1 MPSSLFKAF
10 AFLLFFFYSFNVSA
24 QTKIYVNSSAAGANS
39 GLNWANAYTDL
50 QAAITKSV
58 AGNEIWVARG
68 NYSPGALAASTF
80 TLKGGV
86 KIYGGFAGTETSITQ
101 RIADVNDLFTVN
113 ESILD
118 GRSVNNHVLSNAA
131 ALNNQTVL
139 DGFTI
144 TGGRTPSANSN
155 AATHRGAGIYN
166 TAGSPVFQNLW
177 IKDNFS
183 SGYGGGIY
191 NNGAASFKNLIVE
204 NNGFY
209 SGLTSYTQGAGMY
222 NSGAAIFDRIL
233 FNNNTG
239 AGSGGGLYNTATT
252 ALNDATFKNH
262 VVTTNG
268 GGIFNSG
275 DMTLDRAA
283 FLQNTA
289 GQRGAGI
296 YSSAAISLRNS
307 ALSRNVVTGT
317 SAGYYGGGMYVAGGL
332 TNILNCTFS
341 NNAIA
346 YPNATAAYF
355 GGALYAATTLNAYNS
370 IFWGNKRGNEI
381 EDQIGGTTI
390 TMAGSLVQNNYPF
403 GTNNLIGNP
412 DFENAA
418 QDDLRLKNGSIAI
431 DAGDNAKQTGS
442 KDLAGNVRLA
452 GLKLDLG
459 AFENPNA
466 MSASLTISPENI
478 TTQPRGVVYR
488 QELSASGGTA
498 PVSWT
503 LTFGNLPPGI
513 TLNGQSGLLAGTP
526 MIAGTYIFVVQAKS
540 GTMVGNRQYTIIV
553 AAGAARLHVNSL
565 AQGINNGADWVNA
578 YSRLQTALTLA
589 KDGDEIWV
597 AKGVYS
603 PALHVDSAFLMVSGV
618 KMYGGFKGIETAL
631 AERAADASERFTVNE
646 TILHGNG
653 TNRHLILN
661 TTALSVTT
669 LLDGF
674 TITEGYA
681 NGSGQNGYGA
691 GIYIG
696 TAVVNG
702 TYNNLIIKN
711 NKANIYGG
719 GMFNGASATKLNNI
733 LFEGNQVITTT
744 RYGGGLYNSGANA
757 SLNKVTF
764 RNNDAVQGGGMFN
777 NGTALTMNKLTFE
790 GNTAT
795 TTGGGMSHSGTAV
808 LTDAVFKNNTSKTNG
823 AGLYSS
829 GDITIDRA
837 SFLENVA
844 DQKGGGIYALN
855 LITLRNVVLSKNS
868 VTGTVAG
875 YNGGG
880 MFIESGTAHIQSST
894 FSNNTIAFVGPQGSY
909 FGAGLFNTP
918 GTVNV
923 HNSIFWGN
931 KRGNDVEDQIGGAV
945 IAQMGNNL
953 VQNNYTSGVNNI
965 IGNPDFQDAATHDL
979 RLKNGSI
986 AIDAGSNLKVNTA
999 TDLSGNTRV
1008 VNGTVDLGALENPIG
1023 ASGSLMVM
1031 PESVAPQPRGTTY
1044 RQQLTLTGGSGA
1056 VSWELS
1062 YGTLPLGLN
1071 FNAQTGVLSGIPV
1084 ISGTYVFVIRAT
1096 QGSMTGSRQYTF
1108 VVNPGAARLYVRGNA
1123 TGANNGIDWANAYT
1137 RLQTALTLAKD
1148 GDEIWV
1154 AKGRYL
1160 PYAHV
1165 DSSFYMVSG
1174 VKMYGGFAGTEN
1186 QLAERAADASGR
1198 FTVNETELN
1207 GNDQNRHVI
1216 NNSTLLSAETMIDGF
1231 TISGGNSNNYGGGI
1245 YHLAAAVNG
1254 TFRNLVLKNNKSFH
1268 YGGGIYNVATA
1279 LKMDNILFE
1288 GNVLIGGNRYGAGM
1302 HNSGANAIL
1311 NKVTFIGNQ
1320 AALGAGLYNISANVS
1335 VTNAVFEANAANS
1348 YGGGLVNTALGF
1360 SLNGAELISNRT
1372 DGYGGGMVNSGTAVI
1387 TDVVFKNNSAL
1398 TYGAGLSNSSVI
1410 NLDRVSFLGNAAVQN
1425 GAGFYGTGTNTLS
1438 NVVFSR
1444 NKVTNAAYFGGGLF
1458 LQSGTLNM
1466 SNATFSNNTVA
1477 KVAVN
1482 SGAGLYKNAGTVNI
1496 FNSIFWGN
1504 TRAGGVSDQ
1513 VNTGINT
1520 LAHSTVQDDYAT
1532 GTAILVGDPLFTDA
1546 EADNLTLK
1554 SGSLAIDKGNN
1565 AYTESSKDI
1574 EGNPRFYNTTVD
1586 QGAYENQGGA
1596 SLKISPATV
1605 AALTRGLDVNIQ
1617 LQATGGTAPYI
1628 WTLLSGDLPTGLQL
1642 SVDGRIYGR
1651 AMVSLIGGYT
1661 FAVSVTDGTL
1671 LGTKQYTLDVEQA
1684 PARIYVREGATA
1696 GGKNGTSWNDAFTD
1710 LQQALAQTNA
1720 GDEVWVAKGN
1730 YLPGTDVNATFTL
1743 KEGVKLYGGFAGTE
1757 DALAARVADANQLYA
1772 LNESVLNG
1780 NGKSYHVLS
1789 NIVALSN
1796 ATVIDGF
1803 SITGGR
1809 TAAGNSS
1816 IAFSAA
1822 GIYNNAGAAVFRNLW
1837 VKNNNAY
1844 YFAGGIYNNGPA
1856 TFENIRLEKNT
1867 VSGGAGYGG
1876 GLYNL
1881 NALASFK
1888 KLVFVENEAVIGGGM
1903 YNSIAEASMEN
1914 VSFLRNKAS
1923 TGGGGGLYHRTGL
1936 LSIKKAIFEGN
1947 ISTTT
1952 GGAILNSGVLD
1963 GEDLTFKG
1971 NTAVTQGAG
1980 VYNTGTFTL
1989 NRGSFIANSSLQH
2002 GAGVYNTGVTRIDNV
2017 IFSRNA
2023 ISTNSANGYGAG
2035 MYHYSGS
2042 SVLSN
2047 VSFSNNITAYTH
2059 ATNTSGA
2066 GFFYRAAGTAAIYNS
2081 IFWGNKRGGNVSDQ
2095 LSGAGLTVANSI
2107 VEAGYAAGTN
2117 ISIGNPLFTD
2127 TANDNL
2133 RIKGGSPAIDAGDNA
2148 ATGTSRDLDINERI
2162 VNDKVD
2168 LGAYENQGGS
2178 SLSILPA
2185 TLSAGTRGN
2194 PYSQQFTATGGAGQ
2208 LSWSVSSGTL
2218 PGGLTL
2224 STGGLLSGRLM
2235 VAGSFTFVLSGTD
2248 GAFIGSKQ
2256 YAFVVNP
2263 AATHFFTSETATGK
2277 KDGSDWTNAFTD
2289 LQSAIA
2295 QAAAGDEIW
2304 VAKGNYSPGPLAA
2317 SSFVLKE
2324 GLKIYGG
2331 FSGTEEN
2338 LASRNTVQIN
2348 TTNKSQLDGSQGV
2361 ASYHVI
2367 SNVLALSN
2375 ATVLDGFVISGGK
2388 TLTTNSNTGYTAN
2401 YYGGGIYTALG
2412 NPVFNNLIITGNSA
2426 LYGGG
2431 IFVSGGAPTFTNTQV
2446 VANTTIGSYGRGAGL
2461 YNNTG
2466 ANTVLDKVIFDSN
2479 IVTAGSNTY
2488 GGALINYGT
2497 LSVTNSAFKN
2507 NNVAGTAYAQGGAIY
2522 NTPSAPLKV
2531 SGTSFTGNSAM
2542 TGGAIYLAGGASEF
2556 KDVIFKEN
2564 KAAGSG
2570 GAINS
2575 IGAPV
2580 LDRVSFIANESVLHG
2595 GAFYSGGLPKLDNV
2609 IFSRNKVTSTG
2620 ANYGGAMYAATSA
2633 SLINVTFS
2641 NNSIARAAAGGAGL
2655 YRAAGTV
2662 TVNNS
2667 IFWGNAYGA
2676 NLPDQISGVVTIDKS
2691 IVQGG
2696 YSAGTNISIGNPLFV
2711 NADAD
2716 NLRLKGG
2723 SPAIDMGNNAKIS
2736 TATDLD
2742 GNPRLI
2748 NEVVDMGAYEN
2759 QGAASLAISPLSL
2772 AAYNR
2777 GDDIEVPLTVAGAQ
2791 NPLAWSLSSGT
2802 FPVGLILK
2810 PEGVLSGRPM
2820 VAGLYTFVIAV
2831 TDGELVG
2838 SRQYTL
2844 QVNPANAVLYT
2855 NIAASGGKNDGS
2867 NWENGFTDLKNALT
2881 KAITGDQIW
2890 VAKGNYSPGL
2900 LATDWFTL
2908 KESVKVYGGFGGT
2921 EKKLEERDSKR
2932 IHTDHKTTLDGSQ
2945 GVASRHVVFNNLNLS
2960 NTTLL
2965 DGFTI
2970 SGGQALP
2977 AGDTDNNRGG
2987 GIYNYGG
2994 VKAVFNNLQI
3004 LNNKADRGA
3013 GIYNAGPATFSNL
3026 LFEKNEASAYGGGMY
3041 NLSAAIGLT
3050 NVVFKE
3056 NIARLYAGGLAHNG
3070 GLITI
3075 NKSSFIGNSAGQQAG
3090 GMYHIAGTANL
3101 ENVMFSRNIVSTA
3114 GAYYGGGMFAA
3125 AAANLNNVTFSGNRI
3140 AFIQATTMGGAAL
3153 YRSTG
3158 AVNVNNSIFWGN
3170 KRGNEI
3176 PDQLN
3181 AGIVLTQSLVQ
3192 GGYAAGTNVLIGD
3205 PLFNNAAGDDLQLKA
3220 GSPAID
3226 AGDNSKNSSSTD
3238 LSGNARVMNDL
3249 IDLGP
3254 YENQVGTGLK
3264 IQPGTFNPFPRGINP
3279 AIQMTATGGTGTYT
3293 WTLQSGSLPT
3303 GLILTQEGVISGM
3316 PVLAGT
3322 YTFVAAATDGQLS
3335 GSRQYTVTVMSGPTR
3350 LYVSQSAAGGNNGSN
3365 WANALT
3371 DLQPALIQASA
3382 GDEIWVAKGSYSPG
3396 LTASSFFTLKEGV
3409 KIYGGF
3415 AGTEALLTD
3424 RNKEAIREAN
3434 ETILDGSKGVASY
3447 HVVYNAAAL
3456 TAATVLDGFSI
3467 QGGRAT
3473 TSYNSG
3479 SNANYYGGGIYNTA
3493 GAAVFR
3499 QLWIKNNIATFGA
3512 GLYHSGEAE
3521 YTDVIFSN
3529 NETKGVYARGSGVYN
3544 VKGFNLT
3551 KGRFEQNKIA
3561 ESASYTGYG
3570 GAIFNAA
3577 ASELKDVK
3585 FVNNTINSGQGGA
3598 IYSTSG
3604 AVLKIT
3610 DVEFSAN
3617 KASTGGALFLY
3628 NGSLNLT
3635 SGTFKDNAATG
3646 TGGAI
3651 YSSGSAFLNQTSF
3664 VSNTALQ
3671 QGAAVWTNGVF
3682 KADNAIFSRN
3692 RISSLSG
3699 YFGAGIYV
3707 SSGAVT
3713 LNNASFSGNSIGYI
3727 NASATLNYGAAI
3739 HRNSGTVTVHN
3750 SIFWG
3755 NKRGNNVADQLNA
3768 GMVIGSSIVQNNYAS
3783 GTDIKIGD
3791 PMFENPLADD
3801 LRLKGGSLAI
3811 NVGDNS
3817 WQAFDK
3823 DLAGNP
3829 RIVNDVVDLGAYEND
3844 GTGQLTISPGVIAA
3858 LTRGTYLD
3866 LQMTYTGTS
3875 SPVTWSFQGG
3885 KLPTGLVFLPDGKL
3899 RGTPTLAGTYTFV
3912 IGAGDGTIS
3921 GNRQYTVEVK
3931 EGTVRLFVHQAATGD
3946 NNGSNWIHAFNDLQS
3961 AMAQVKTGDEIW
3973 VAKGIYSPGLTAGSF
3988 FTLKEG
3994 VKLYGG
4000 FAGTEA
4006 LLTERNKE
4014 AISGINESILDG
4026 SQGQPSYHVVYN
4038 AAALTNATILDGFSI
4053 QGGRAMTT
4061 YNSGSNANYYGAG
4074 VYNTAGAALFRNL
4087 WIKNN
4092 IATYGAGL
4100 YHSGDAT
4107 YNNIRF
4113 SNNLASGSY
4122 GRGAAVYNV
4131 KGFSLTSGVLEGNKI
4146 LESASYPGYG
4156 AGIFSTGLME
4166 LDSVKFVNNTISNG
4180 QGGAI
4185 YTASS
4190 AVLKLSRSE
4199 FTGNKAST
4207 GGALFVANGAPD
4219 LNDVIFR
4226 GNIATLAAGAI
4237 YSAGTSVMNRVSFLE
4252 NTSGQHGAAIWS
4264 AGNIRV
4270 DNGIFSRNKVNATA
4284 GYFGGAWYVS
4294 SGDALINNV
4303 TFSNNS
4309 IGYANASTT
4318 LSYGGALYRNSG
4330 TVTVH
4335 NSILWGNKRGN
4346 GVADQLNA
4354 GIVVGSSVV
4363 QNGYAAGEEVMIGDP
4378 MFENAALDKLHLK
4391 GGSLAIDAGKNSWQA
4406 FDKDLAGNPRV
4417 NNGIVDLGAF
4427 ENEGGQSL
4435 LINPVTIGPL
4445 KRGLYLDLQLTAT
4458 GSGLPLTW
4466 ALQGGKLPV
4475 GLVFGPEGKLRGTPT
4490 MIGSYTFVIGAS
4502 DGSMAGNKQYTI
4514 DISNGSGRLYVHQ
4527 SATGDNNGSNWA
4539 NAFTDLQTAF
4549 AQSSGGDEIWVA
4561 KGTYSPGLLVSSFF
4575 TLKEGLKV
4583 YGGFAGTESLLSER
4597 DSIAIRGTNETILDG
4612 SQGKPSYHVVYNTA
4626 ALTNATV
4633 LDGFTIQGGNALAGY
4648 GGYYNNA
4655 NYNGA
4660 GIYNTAGAAVFNHLW
4675 IKNNIASYGAGLYH
4689 TGNASYTNI
4698 IFSNNRTIG
4707 QYSRGSAV
4715 YNAGGFKLNQG
4726 TFENN
4731 KIIESASYPGYGAAL
4746 FNAGLAELRNVTFN
4760 NNTIT
4765 NGQGG
4770 AIYSNS
4776 GASLTIANASFTG
4789 NKSTTGGAIFIAN
4802 GTPVLTDVV
4811 FMDNAATGMG
4821 GAIYAS
4827 GTLSL
4832 NRTVFSGNTAVQ
4844 HGGAIWSNSIFKLEN
4859 STFSRNSV
4867 TSTSGYYG
4875 GAVYIYSGTAVLTNN
4890 TFSNN
4895 SINYSKAGVLNY
4907 GGAVYRNAGT
4917 VTINNSIL
4925 WGNTRGTGLA
4935 DQLNLN
4941 IKANNSLIQ
4950 GGFATGLNII
4960 DHDPLF
4966 KNGATDD
4973 FSLTGCSPAVNTGD
4987 NNLAPAGNKDLG
4999 GQERTASGIV
5009 DLGAF
5014 EYQEPVISL
5023 NPAMMPQAT
5032 RGDAFSIQLQG
5043 LGGAGSYSYEV
5054 VSGKL
5059 PDGLSMTAG
5068 GLITGNPIVIGKY
5081 TFVVKST
5088 DGTLCGHRVY
5098 NMEIIPGTG
5107 VVRILVNQAAVSGH
5121 NNGST
5126 WDNAYLDLQSAL
5138 KVALPGDQIWVAKGT
5153 YSPGPLVTST
5163 FQLKEGV
5170 RIYGGFAATESLFSE
5185 RDTLQTRTANQTI
5198 LDGKNVNRHVVFN
5211 SAILTTATVLD
5222 GFTITGG
5229 KTASGSTSE
5238 PYIGAGIYN
5247 SRGAVIFNDLWI
5259 KNNNANSHGGGMY
5272 NAAAAV
5278 LNKITF
5284 ENNTVAA
5291 GSYQYGGGLYNAG
5304 AAKMSNLAF
5313 LNNTAGYGAGMYQ
5326 ATAAVTINGALF
5338 KENKATAQGGGFYA
5352 YSGKITLN
5360 GASFIENT
5368 SVQQGAGLFQWA
5380 STLTLSNAVFS
5391 RNKVS
5396 NAGGYFGGALYQ
5408 YSGTSTLSNITVSNN
5423 SIGYVNAS
5431 VNKYGGGVYR
5441 NSGVMNLQNSILWGN
5456 KRGNNVSDEL
5466 NLNIKVSNA
5475 LIQGGYPTGKIV
5487 IDANPMFN
5495 LTTPD
5500 DLSLSD
5506 CSAAINMG
5514 DNIFASGMSQDVLAK
5529 PRIKAETVDLGAYEN
5544 QQNRTIVGPAAIP
5557 EGIRGQRYD
5566 QQLTATGGS
5575 GNYTYSISY
5584 GKLPDGLLLSASGR
5598 ITGRPINAGIYTFN
5612 VSANDGALCG
5622 NRLYTVEVKL
5632 GGGGVRIYVNQAATG
5647 MDNGADWTNGFL
5659 DLQKG
5664 LSSALAGDTIWV
5676 AKGKYIP
5683 GLKVNSYF
5691 TLKENVKMFGGFAG
5705 IEQEL
5710 AERDEAAISTA
5721 NETLLSGENRSY
5733 HVVYNRLPLT
5743 TATVLDGF
5751 SISGGRT
5758 ATGSNYSAEVYYGAG
5773 IYNVAG
5779 KVVFKNLWIRNNT
5792 AYNYGGGVF
5801 NSGQATFTN
5810 IIFEN
5815 NNVSAGSYGY
5825 GGGIYNSAAAT
5836 FQNIKFISNKA
5847 RHGGGMFNASVAINI
5862 SKVVFK
5868 DNGALVNGGAF
5879 YNYTNGK
5886 PVIRE
5891 ARFIGNTA
5899 QQQGGA
5905 IYQHS
5910 GTLDI
5915 SNAIFSRNKVTGTA
5929 AYYGGAVYH
5938 YNGITNLVNVS
5949 IANNSIAYANTSA
5962 TTQFGAGLYRYTGTV
5977 NVYNTIIWGNK
5988 RGNNVPDQL
5997 STGIV
6002 TANSTIENGYKAGVQ
6017 ILTKD
6022 PQFNNP
6028 SGDELSLAS
6037 CSPSINMGD
6046 NAKVTGISTDLTGAE
6061 RIKHGTVDI
6070 GAYEFQGLYLEN
6082 AEQQLPAANQW
6093 SPYSHQIVLAETGT
6107 YTYTISQGLLPD
6119 GMKLSPQG
6127 LITGEAAVAG
6137 DFEFTLSV
6145 SGADVCGSLKIK
6157 LKVAPR
6163 EPYIIE
6169 VLKPYPVPVK
6179 KATGTSFEQLNL
6191 VTQVEVVLSDQSH
6204 ARFPVTWLP
6213 GNYDGNTEGIYTL
6226 TGTLS
6231 VPQPE
6236 MNRNNLT
6243 AIAKVAVL
6251 DPVYPYIIAMEE
6263 LSPVYV
6269 LSGTP
6274 FSEVLSML
6282 PKQVRVTYDDRVTTD
6297 MLNLVWR
6304 QGIYNLKSGVYRVY
6318 ADLVLKEEH
6327 ANPAG
6332 FEASV
6337 DIYAQQD
6344 VVAIEPLAEVT
6355 VPLNTPAENLPLQSS
6370 IRVTYH
6376 DQTTGF
6382 LTVIWDKSVY
6392 KSDKGA
6398 EYDLKGALQL
6408 KPLIVNSK
6416 RLVAEQKVIIRK
6428 NIISVL
6434 PLMRL
6439 STPYATPFDDVELP
6453 QTIKVK
6459 FDDGTTDTVG
6469 VEWRAGSYNRMLSGD
6484 YTLAGKLLHDESVDN
6499 TSNLEASLVLTVLP
6513 KPKNIASIAQPDSI
6527 RVAYGTKL
6535 TAIEALKTALAVTYD
6550 DGSTGSLNMTWDTE
6564 GYDPLIPEIY
6574 TFEGDPVLIEGVVN
6588 KDMRTTSITITLGRK
6603 EIRTVT
6609 NPVLVDVKYGT
6620 ERNDIDLPE
6629 TVKVTY
6635 NDLTSGTE
6643 GVLWTSET
6651 YNPLLE
6657 GIYNFRGELVINDEI
6672 ENPNN
6677 LYAEIQ
6683 VKVGPKPLKII
6694 AALADSVDVPFGKPF
6709 NEALLLFPKKVNVN
6723 YDNGTSGSLNVSW
6736 TMGDYIADEPGSYV
6750 LKGEI
6755 DIPEGIINPDS
6766 IKADLK
6772 VKVGKR
6778 LIKTY
6783 QAPEALTVFFGTQAP
6798 ELILPDALMTQL
6810 EDSGLEELG
6819 VTWDLSGY
6827 NGSLAGKY
6835 LINGSFIL
6843 PDDIEN
6849 PKGIVPQVELNVLA
6863 KAKTILELKTDTI
6876 VVAYGTNLAEIPFPA
6891 LSHAKLDEGPDMD
6904 IPVLAKSFES
6914 TDYNSQ
6920 QAGTYLFEGDLVL
6933 PQGIQNPN
6941 NLPAKACIVLAK
6953 KAIESIAAIENLKVS
6968 YGTEFDALTLPEAV
6982 KVKYNDNSED
6992 LLAVNWAKG
7001 SYDGQ
7006 LPGSYVLQ
7014 GTLVVPDDI
7023 DNPKNLQPVLTVV
7036 LAEKIRMLVSMAMDS
7051 IAVANG
7057 TPLIAVG
7064 LPATVTGTFDD
7075 GSTAALIIK
7084 TWENADYNPLESG
7097 DYIFNGL
7104 PEMPLNTQNP
7114 DSLSAAFKV
7123 KVARRY
7129 IVSVAPLPDLL
7140 VPNGTLYVNL
7150 ALPATVNVTYN
7161 NNQTEPLS
7169 LIWEEGTFDGTTAG
7183 DYLFTGTLM
7192 PDAPEENKDNKTASV
7207 KVTVQPALLVINAV
7221 TTSTPV
7227 HFPLGTSMNEIITK
7241 LGLQLPVTYTNGSS
7255 GMAGVNWESADFIE
7269 NQMGSFNF
7277 TGLLDPEEKASNP
7290 ENITAK
7296 VVVIIDKKNIV
7307 SVEEPAAVIDVYG
7320 KLFSALDLPS
7330 TVKVTYDDGTKED
7343 LPVLWDE
7350 TGYRSNVLEQQ
7361 LIKGEIQLTDDVSNA
7376 SALKAA
7382 IKVTLMKDIVSL
7394 AAIAPITVNYGTP
7407 FSGLGLPLLIEATYN
7422 DGTKENL
7429 SLSWDPAIYAAA
7441 PIGELIMTGNL
7452 TLAPNTFNTTLQAAI
7467 ATINIRKSMQV
7478 ITFNPIADKV
7488 YGDDPFKLLASVSS
7502 GLPLTFELIE
7512 GHVNINAD
7520 MVNIEGAGEVVIKV
7534 VQLGDAYFE
7543 KAEAQQSFKISKAM
7557 LTVIGDSLKRFY
7569 GQENPAFSHQMKG
7582 FKYDETETGLRA
7594 AAKIQGM
7601 PDYKTTATISSQPGT
7616 YPVLLT
7622 LGELQA
7628 DNYDFS
7634 FEPGMLS
7641 IVRQFHTLIW
7651 DTRGGTAI
7659 APMEIADQTIVTP
7672 PLSTKEGVVFYAWY
7686 SDQSM
7691 ETVYNF
7697 GLPVTESVTLYADWK
7712 KSPLPGSGPISMKTI
7727 ADYMLA
7733 IGELKAEERNA
7744 PFGIP
7749 FLNQKSH
7756 LEDKT
7761 PPFKL
7766 TEWYGYGEQKKAL
7779 LRTVAVTQKSTVSV
7793 FTGVDVLED
7802 GGSPVLESGVC
7813 WSNSPNPTLADS
7825 KLTGGTGSS
7834 VLSPEG
7840 LSTGIPYYLKAYAT
7854 NKLGTAYGNELIFMI
7869 KEDGLI
7875 EIVKK

>member
-1 MPSSLFKAF
+1 MRTFLFKAF
-10 AFLLFFFYSFNVSA
+10 AFLFFFFYSFNVSA
-24 QTKIYVNSSAAGANS
+24 QTKIYVNSAAAGANS
-39 GLNWANAYTDL
+39 GLNWANAYIDL
-50 QAAITKSV
+50 QTAITKSV

-86 KIYGGFAGTETSITQ
+86 KIYGGFAGTETAITQ

-118 GRSVNNHVLSNAA
+118 GRYVNNHVLSNAA

-144 TGGRTPSANSN
+144 TGGRTPNANSN

-177 IKDNFS
+177 IKDNIS

-191 NNGAASFKNLIVE
+191 NNGTASFKNLIVE

-209 SGLTSYTQGAGMY
+209 PGLTSYTQGAGMY
-222 NSGAAIFDRIL
+222 NSAAVVFDRIL

-239 AGSGGGLYNTATT
+239 ANSGGGLYNTATT
-252 ALNDATFKNH
+252 TLSDATFKNH
-262 VVTTNG
+262 SVTING
-268 GGIFNSG
+268 GGIFNNG

-289 GQRGAGI
+289 VQRGGGI

-307 ALSRNVVTGT
+307 ALSRNAVTGT
-317 SAGYYGGGMYVAGGL
+317 AAGYYGGGMYVAGGL

-341 NNAIA
+341 NNTIA
-346 YPNATAAYF
+346 YPNATTAYF
-355 GGALYAATTLNAYNS
+355 GGGLHAATTLSAYNS
-370 IFWGNKRGNEI
+370 IFWGNKRGNDV

-390 TMAGSLVQNNYPF
+390 TMGGSLVQNNYPF

-412 DFENAA
+412 DFENAG

-442 KDLAGNVRLA
+442 KDLAGNARLA

-459 AFENPNA
+459 ALENPDG
-466 MSASLTISPENI
+466 MSASLTIAPENI
-478 TTQPRGVVYR
+478 TPQPRGLLYR
-488 QELSASGGTA
+488 QELSATGGTG
-498 PVSWT
+498 PVSWA

-513 TLNGQSGLLAGTP
+513 TLNNQSGVLAGIP

-540 GTMVGNRQYTIIV
+540 GALIGNRQYTIV
-553 AAGAARLHVNSL
+553 VTAAAARLHVNGL
-565 AQGINNGADWVNA
+565 AQGLNNGADWANS
-578 YSRLQTALTLA
+578 YTRLQTALALA

-603 PALHVDSAFLMVSGV
+603 PALHLDSAFSMVSGV
-618 KMYGGFKGIETAL
+618 KMYGGFKGIETTL
-631 AERAADASERFTVNE
+631 AERAADASERFTVHE

-661 TTALSVTT
+661 TTALAATT

-681 NGSGQNGYGA
+681 NGSGQNGHGA

-702 TYNNLIIKN
+702 TYNNLVIKS
-711 NKANIYGG
+711 NKASIYGG
-719 GMFNGASATKLNNI
+719 GMFNGAAATKLNNI

-757 SLNKVTF
+757 SLNKITF
-764 RNNDAVQGGGMFN
+764 RNNDAVQGAGMFN
-777 NGTALTMNKLTFE
+777 SGTALTMNKIAFE

-795 TTGGGMSHSGTAV
+795 SIGGGMSHSGTAV

-880 MFIESGTAHIQSST
+880 MFIESGTAHIQNST
-894 FSNNTIAFVGPQGSY
+894 FSNNTIAVVGAQGSAL
-909 FGAGLFNTP
+909 GAGLFNTP
-918 GTVNV
+918 GTVNI

-931 KRGNDVEDQIGGAV
+931 KRGNNVDDQIGGAA
-945 IAQMGNNL
+945 IAQMGNNI

-965 IGNPDFQDAATHDL
+965 IGNPDFQDAAIHDF

-986 AIDAGSNLKVNTA
+986 AIDAGNNLKVNTA
-999 TDLSGNTRV
+999 TDLAGNTRV

-1023 ASGSLMVM
+1023 APGSLTMM
-1031 PESVAPQPRGTTY
+1031 PESIAPLPRGTAY
-1044 RQQLTLTGGSGA
+1044 HQPFTLTGGSGA

-1062 YGTLPLGLN
+1062 HGTLPLGLN
-1071 FNAQTGVLSGIPV
+1071 FNTQTGILSGIPV
-1084 ISGTYVFVIRAT
+1084 ILGTYVFVIRAT
-1096 QGSMTGSRQYTF
+1096 QGSMVGSRQYTL
-1108 VVNPGAARLYVRGNA
+1108 VVNPGAVRLYVRGNA
-1123 TGANNGIDWANAYT
+1123 TGVNNGIDWTNAYT

-1160 PYAHV
+1160 PFAHV

-1186 QLAERAADASGR
+1186 QLTERIADASGR
-1198 FTVNETELN
+1198 FTVHETELS
-1207 GNDQNRHVI
+1207 GNDLNRHVI
-1216 NNSTLLSAETMIDGF
+1216 NNPTLLSVETMMDGF

-1245 YHLAAAVNG
+1245 YHFAAAVNG
-1254 TFRNLVLKNNKSFH
+1254 TFRNLVLKNNKAYH

-1288 GNVLIGGNRYGAGM
+1288 ENVLIGGNKYGGGM

-1311 NKVTFIGNQ
+1311 NKVTFRGNQ
-1320 AALGAGLYNISANVS
+1320 AVLGAGLYNISANVS
-1335 VTNAVFEANAANS
+1335 VTNSVFEANAATS

-1360 SLNGAELISNRT
+1360 SLSGAEFISNRA
-1372 DGYGGGMVNSGTAVI
+1372 DGYGGGMANSGTAVV

-1398 TYGAGLSNSSVI
+1398 TYGGGLSNSSVI
-1410 NLDRVSFLGNAAVQN
+1410 NLDRVSFLGNTAVQN
-1425 GAGFYGTGTNTLS
+1425 GAGFYGTVTNTLS

-1444 NKVTNAAYFGGGLF
+1444 NKVTNASYFGGGLF
-1458 LQSGTLNM
+1458 LQSGTLSM

-1477 KVAVN
+1477 RVAVN
-1482 SGAGLYKNAGTVNI
+1482 SGAGLYKNSGTANI

-1504 TRAGGVSDQ
+1504 TRAGGIPDQ

-1520 LAHSTVQDDYAT
+1520 LANSTVQDDYAT
-1532 GTAILVGDPLFTDA
+1532 GTAIIVGDPLFTDA
-1546 EADNLTLK
+1546 DMDNLSLK

-1565 AYTESSKDI
+1565 TYTESSKDI
-1574 EGNPRFYNTTVD
+1574 EGNPRFYNTIVD

-1596 SLKISPATV
+1596 SLKISPATLS
-1605 AALTRGLDVNIQ
+1605 ALTRGLDVNIQ
-1617 LQATGGTAPYI
+1617 LHATGGTAPYT
-1628 WTLLSGDLPTGLQL
+1628 WSLLSGDLPTGLQL
-1642 SVDGRIYGR
+1642 SADGRIYGR

-1661 FAVSVTDGTL
+1661 FAVSVADGTL
-1671 LGTKQYTLDVEQA
+1671 LGTKQYTLEVLQA

-1696 GGKNGTSWNDAFTD
+1696 GAKNGNSWNDAFTD
-1710 LQQALAQTNA
+1710 LQLALAQTNA

-1743 KEGVKLYGGFAGTE
+1743 REGVKLYGGFAGTE
-1757 DALAARVADANQLYA
+1757 DVLSARVADANQLYGV
-1772 LNESVLNG
+1772 NESILNG

-1789 NIVALSN
+1789 NITALSN
-1796 ATVIDGF
+1796 ATIIDGF

-1809 TAAGNSS
+1809 TAVGNTS
-1816 IAFSAA
+1816 IAYSAA

-1837 VKNNNAY
+1837 VKNNYAY

-1856 TFENIRLEKNT
+1856 TFENIRMEKNT
-1867 VSGGAGYGG
+1867 VLGGAGYGG

-1888 KLVFVENEAVIGGGM
+1888 KLVFIENEAVIGGGM
-1903 YNSIAEASMEN
+1903 YNSIAEVRMEDL
-1914 VSFLRNKAS
+1914 SFLRNK
-1923 TGGGGGLYHRTGL
+1923 TGTSGGAGLYHRTGL
-1936 LSIKKAIFEGN
+1936 LTIKKAFFEGN
-1947 ISTTT
+1947 NSSGT
-1952 GGAILNSGVLD
+1952 GGGILNNGVLD

-1971 NTAVTQGAG
+1971 NTTTTSGAG
-1980 VYNTGTFTL
+1980 VYSSGTFTL

-2002 GAGVYNTGVTRIDNV
+2002 GAGVYNTGIARLDNI
-2017 IFSRNA
+2017 IFSRNT
-2023 ISTNSANGYGAG
+2023 IPTNSASGYGAG
-2035 MYHYSGS
+2035 MFHYSGS

-2047 VSFSNNITAYTH
+2047 VSFSNNTTAYIH
-2059 ATNTSGA
+2059 ATTTSGA
-2066 GFFYRAAGTAAIYNS
+2066 GFFYRAVGTAAVYNS
-2081 IFWGNKRGGNVSDQ
+2081 IFWGNKRGGNVPDQ
-2095 LSGAGLTVANSI
+2095 LSGVGLTVANSI
-2107 VEAGYAAGTN
+2107 VETGYAAGTN

-2127 TANDNL
+2127 AANDNL

-2148 ATGTSRDLDINERI
+2148 ATGTSRDLDVNERI

-2185 TLSAGTRGN
+2185 TLPAVLRGK
-2194 PYSQQFTATGGAGQ
+2194 PFSQQFTATGGTEQ
-2208 LSWSVSSGTL
+2208 LSWSVSSGNL
-2218 PGGLTL
+2218 PTGLSL
-2224 STGGLLSGRLM
+2224 SPSGLLAGRPTT
-2235 VAGSFTFVLSGTD
+2235 AGSFTFVLSVTD

-2256 YAFVVNP
+2256 YSFVISP

-2277 KDGSDWTNAFTD
+2277 KDGSDWANAFTD

-2295 QAAAGDEIW
+2295 LATAGDEIW

-2317 SSFVLKE
+2317 SSFTLKE
-2324 GLKIYGG
+2324 GLRIYGG

-2338 LASRNTVQIN
+2338 LAARNLESVN
-2348 TTNKSQLDGSQGV
+2348 TINKSLLDGSQGV
-2361 ASYHVI
+2361 ASYHVV
-2367 SNVLALSN
+2367 SNVLALTN
-2375 ATVLDGFVISGGK
+2375 ATILDGFVISGGK
-2388 TLTTNSNTGYTAN
+2388 TLTTNSSSGYTAN
-2401 YYGGGIYTALG
+2401 YYGAGIYTALG
-2412 NPVFNNLIITGNSA
+2412 NPIFNNLIITGNSA

-2431 IFVSGGAPTFTNTQV
+2431 VFVGGGAPTFTNTQFV
-2446 VANTTIGSYGRGAGL
+2446 SNTTIGSYGRGAGL
-2461 YNNTG
+2461 FNNTG
-2466 ANTVLDKVIFDSN
+2466 ANTILDKAIFDSN
-2479 IVTAGSNTY
+2479 VVTVGSNTY

-2497 LSVTNSAFKN
+2497 LTITSSSFKN
-2507 NNVAGTAYAQGGAIY
+2507 NNVGGTAYAQGGAIY
-2522 NTPSAPLKV
+2522 NNTNAPLKV
-2531 SGTSFTGNSAM
+2531 ANTTFTANTAM

-2570 GAINS
+2570 GAVNS
-2575 IGAPV
+2575 IGAPIF
-2580 LDRVSFIANESVLHG
+2580 DRVSFIANESVLHG
-2595 GAFYSGGLPKLDNV
+2595 GALYSGGVPKLDNV
-2609 IFSRNKVTSTG
+2609 IFSRNKVTSTA
-2620 ANYGGAMYAATSA
+2620 ANYGGAMYAATNA

-2641 NNSIARAAAGGAGL
+2641 NNSIARASAGGGGL

-2667 IFWGNAYGA
+2667 IFWGNTYGA

-2696 YSAGTNISIGNPLFV
+2696 YAAGTNISIGNPLFV

-2748 NEVVDMGAYEN
+2748 NETVDMGAYEN

-2791 NPLAWSLSSGT
+2791 NPLTWSFSSGT
-2802 FPVGLILK
+2802 VPVGLILK

-2820 VAGLYTFVIAV
+2820 IAGLYTFVIAV

-2867 NWENGFTDLKNALT
+2867 NWENGFTDLKNALN
-2881 KAITGDQIW
+2881 KAIPGDQIW

-2908 KESVKVYGGFGGT
+2908 KEGVKVFGGFGGT
-2921 EKKLEERDSKR
+2921 EKNLEERDSKL
-2932 IHTDHKTTLDGSQ
+2932 IHTDHKTILDGSQ

-2970 SGGQALP
+2970 NGGQALP
-2977 AGDTDNNRGG
+2977 GGDTDNNRGG
-2987 GIYNYGG
+2987 GIYNYAG

-3004 LNNKADRGA
+3004 VNNKADRGA
-3013 GIYNAGPATFSNL
+3013 GVYNAGPATFSNI

-3041 NLSAAIGLT
+3041 NLNAAIGLT
-3050 NVVFKE
+3050 NAVFKE
-3056 NIARLYAGGLAHNG
+3056 NTARLYAGGLAHNG

-3075 NKSSFIGNSAGQQAG
+3075 NNSAFTGNSAGQQAG
-3090 GMYHIAGTANL
+3090 GMYHLAGTANL
-3101 ENVMFSRNIVSTA
+3101 ENVIFSRNSVSTT
-3114 GAYYGGGMFAA
+3114 GAYYGGGMFVAA
-3125 AAANLNNVTFSGNRI
+3125 AATLNNVTFSANRI
-3140 AFIQATTMGGAAL
+3140 AFTQATTMGGAGL

-3158 AVNVNNSIFWGN
+3158 VLNVNNSIFWGN

-3238 LSGNARVMNDL
+3238 LLGNARVMNDL
-3249 IDLGP
+3249 IDLGA
-3254 YENQVGTGLK
+3254 YENQGGAGLK
-3264 IQPGTFNPFPRGINP
+3264 ILPGTFNPFPRGIDP
-3279 AIQMTATGGTGTYT
+3279 VIQMTATGGTGTYT

-3303 GLILTQEGVISGM
+3303 GLILTQQGLITGM

-3335 GSRQYTVTVMSGPTR
+3335 GSRQYTVSVSNGPTR
-3350 LYVSQSAAGGNNGSN
+3350 LYVNQSATGGNNGSN

-3371 DLQPALIQASA
+3371 DLQTALTQASA
-3382 GDEIWVAKGSYSPG
+3382 GDEIWVAKGNYSPG
-3396 LTASSFFTLKEGV
+3396 ATASSFFTLKEGV
-3409 KIYGGF
+3409 KMYGGF
-3415 AGTEALLTD
+3415 AGTEILLTD
-3424 RNKEAIREAN
+3424 RNKEAIRGAN
-3434 ETILDGSKGVASY
+3434 ETILDGAKGIASY
-3447 HVVYNAAAL
+3447 HVVYNTAAL

-3467 QGGRAT
+3467 QGGKALT
-3473 TSYNSG
+3473 TYSSG

-3499 QLWIKNNIATFGA
+3499 QLWIKNNIATYGA

-3521 YTDVIFSN
+3521 YTDLIFSN
-3529 NETKGVYARGSGVYN
+3529 NETKGSYARGAAVYN
-3544 VKGFNLT
+3544 AKGFNLT
-3551 KGRFEQNKIA
+3551 KGLFEQNKIA

-3570 GAIFNAA
+3570 GAIFNASS
-3577 ASELKDVK
+3577 SELKDVK
-3585 FVNNTINSGQGGA
+3585 FVSNTINSGQGGA

-3604 AVLKIT
+3604 AIIKIT
-3610 DVEFSAN
+3610 DVEFSGN
-3617 KASTGGALFLY
+3617 KATTGGALFLY

-3635 SGTFKDNAATG
+3635 AGAFKDNAATG

-3664 VSNTALQ
+3664 VNNTAVQ
-3671 QGAAVWTNGVF
+3671 QGAAVWTNGIF
-3682 KADNAIFSRN
+3682 KADNTIFSRN
-3692 RISSLSG
+3692 RVSSLSG

-3707 SSGAVT
+3707 SSGTAT
-3713 LNNASFSGNSIGYI
+3713 INNASFSGNSIGYT
-3727 NASATLNYGAAI
+3727 NASTTLSYGAAI
-3739 HRNSGTVTVHN
+3739 YRNSGTVTVHN
-3750 SIFWG
+3750 SILWG

-3768 GMVIGSSIVQNNYAS
+3768 GIVIGSSIVQNNYAS

-3817 WQAFDK
+3817 WQTYDK

-3829 RIVNDVVDLGAYEND
+3829 RIVNEVVDLGAYEND
-3844 GTGQLTISPGVIAA
+3844 GAGQLTISPGVIAA
-3858 LTRGTYLD
+3858 ITRGTYLD

-3912 IGAGDGTIS
+3912 IGAGDGTIA

-3931 EGTVRLFVHQAATGD
+3931 EGAVRLFVHQAATGD
-3946 NNGSNWIHAFNDLQS
+3946 NNGSSWIHAFNDLQP
-3961 AMAQVKTGDEIW
+3961 AMAQVKAGDEIW
-3973 VAKGIYSPGLTAGSF
+3973 VAKGTYSPGPTASSF

-4000 FAGTEA
+4000 FAGTEIA
-4006 LLTERNKE
+4006 LTDRNKE
-4014 AISGINESILDG
+4014 AISGVNETILDG
-4026 SQGQPSYHVVYN
+4026 SQGQSSYHVVYN
-4038 AAALTNATILDGFSI
+4038 VIALTNATILDGFSI
-4053 QGGRAMTT
+4053 QGGKALTT
-4061 YNSGSNANYYGAG
+4061 YSSGSNANYYGAG
-4074 VYNTAGAALFRNL
+4074 IYNTAGAALFRNL

-4100 YHSGDAT
+4100 YHTGDAT
-4107 YNNIRF
+4107 YSNIRF
-4113 SNNLASGSY
+4113 SNNQAVGSY

-4131 KGFSLTSGVLEGNKI
+4131 KGFALTSGLLEGNKI
-4146 LESASYPGYG
+4146 MESASYTGYG

-4166 LDSVKFVNNTISNG
+4166 LDSVKFINNTISNG

-4185 YTASS
+4185 YTTSS

-4207 GGALFVANGAPD
+4207 GGALFIANGAPD
-4219 LNDVIFR
+4219 LSDVIFH
-4226 GNIATLAAGAI
+4226 GNISTWTGGAI
-4237 YSAGTSVMNRVSFLE
+4237 YAAGTPVLNRVSFLE

-4264 AGNIRV
+4264 NGNIRV
-4270 DNGIFSRNKVNATA
+4270 DNSIFSRNKINATA

-4303 TFSNNS
+4303 SFSNNS
-4309 IGYANASTT
+4309 IGYTNASTT

-4346 GVADQLNA
+4346 NVADQLNA
-4354 GIVVGSSVV
+4354 GIVVGSTVV
-4363 QNGYAAGEEVMIGDP
+4363 QNGYATGEDVKIGDP
-4378 MFENAALDKLHLK
+4378 MFENAAVDELHLK

-4417 NNGIVDLGAF
+4417 KNGVIDLGAF

-4435 LINPVTIGPL
+4435 IINPATIGPL
-4445 KRGLYLDLQLTAT
+4445 KRGLYLDQQLTAT
-4458 GSGLPLTW
+4458 GSSFPLTW

-4475 GLVFGPEGKLRGTPT
+4475 GLVFGPDGKLRGTPT
-4490 MIGSYTFVIGAS
+4490 MIGSYTFVIGAT
-4502 DGSMAGNKQYTI
+4502 DGTMAGNKQYTI
-4514 DISNGSGRLYVHQ
+4514 DISTGSGRLYVHQ

-4549 AQSSGGDEIWVA
+4549 GQSSGGDEIWVA

-4575 TLKEGLKV
+4575 TLKEGVKV
-4583 YGGFAGTESLLSER
+4583 YGGFAGTETLLSER
-4597 DSIAIRGTNETILDG
+4597 DSLAIRGTNETILDG
-4612 SQGKPSYHVVYNTA
+4612 SQGKPSYHVVYNAA
-4626 ALTNATV
+4626 ALTNATI

-4675 IKNNIASYGAGLYH
+4675 IKNNVASYGAGLYH
-4689 TGNASYTNI
+4689 SGNASYTNI
-4698 IFSNNRTIG
+4698 IFSNNRTMG

-4715 YNAGGFKLNQG
+4715 YNAGGFKLNNG
-4726 TFENN
+4726 VFENN

-4746 FNAGLAELRNVTFN
+4746 FNAGLAELNNVKFN

-4776 GASLTIANASFTG
+4776 GASLTITNASFTG
-4789 NKSTTGGAIFIAN
+4789 NKSTTGGAVFIAN
-4802 GTPVLTDVV
+4802 GTPVFNDVV
-4811 FMDNAATGMG
+4811 FKDNAATGMG

-4832 NRTVFSGNTAVQ
+4832 NRTAFSGNTAVQ
-4844 HGGAIWSNSIFKLEN
+4844 HGGAIWSNSVFKLDN

-4867 TSTSGYYG
+4867 TSTAGYFG
-4875 GAVYIYSGTAVLTNN
+4875 GAVYIYSGTALLTNN

-4895 SINYSKAGVLNY
+4895 SINYSKVGLLNY
-4907 GGAVYRNAGT
+4907 GGAIYRNAGT

-4925 WGNTRGTGLA
+4925 WGNTRGAGLA

-4941 IKANNSLIQ
+4941 IKVNNSLIQ
-4950 GGFATGLNII
+4950 GGLATGINII
-4960 DHDPLF
+4960 DRDPLF
-4966 KNGATDD
+4966 KNTTTDD
-4973 FSLTGCSPAVNTGD
+4973 LSLTGCSPAINTGD
-4987 NNLAPAGNKDLG
+4987 NSLVLAGNKDLG
-4999 GQERTASGIV
+4999 AQERTSSGIV

-5023 NPAMMPQAT
+5023 SPASMPQAT
-5032 RGDAFSIQLQG
+5032 RGDVFSLQLQG
-5043 LGGAGSYSYEV
+5043 LGGAGNYSYEL
-5054 VSGKL
+5054 VSGKF

-5068 GLITGNPIVIGKY
+5068 GLISGNPIVIGKY

-5088 DGTLCGHRVY
+5088 DGALCGHRVY
-5098 NMEIIPGTG
+5098 NMEIIAGTG
-5107 VVRILVNQAAVSGH
+5107 VVRILVNQAAASGQ

-5163 FQLKEGV
+5163 YQLKEGV
-5170 RIYGGFAATESLFSE
+5170 RIYGGFAATESSLSE

-5198 LDGKNVNRHVVFN
+5198 LDGKNTNRHVVFN

-5284 ENNTVAA
+5284 ENNTVTT

-5304 AAKMSNLAF
+5304 AAKMSNLEF
-5313 LNNTAGYGAGMYQ
+5313 LNNTAAYGAGMYQ
-5326 ATAAVTINGALF
+5326 ATATVTINGAIF

-5360 GASFIENT
+5360 GASFIGNT

-5380 STLTLSNAVFS
+5380 STLTLSNAMFS

-5396 NAGGYFGGALYQ
+5396 NPGGYFGGALYQ
-5408 YSGTSTLSNITVSNN
+5408 YTGTSTLSNITVSNN
-5423 SIGYVNAS
+5423 SISYVNAS
-5431 VNKYGGGVYR
+5431 VNKYGGGIYR
-5441 NSGVMNLQNSILWGN
+5441 NAGVMNLQNSILWGN

-5466 NLNIKVSNA
+5466 NLNVKVSNA
-5475 LIQGGYPTGKIV
+5475 LIQGGYPAGKIV
-5487 IDANPMFN
+5487 IDTNPMFN

-5514 DNIFASGMSQDVLAK
+5514 DNVFASGLNQDVLAK

-5575 GNYTYSISY
+5575 GNYTYTVSY
-5584 GKLPDGLLLSASGR
+5584 GKLPDGLLLSTSGR

-5612 VSANDGALCG
+5612 VNANDGTLCG

-5705 IEQEL
+5705 TEQEL
-5710 AERDEAAISTA
+5710 AERDEEAIATT
-5721 NETLLSGENRSY
+5721 NETVLSGENRSY
-5733 HVVYNRLPLT
+5733 HVIYNRLPLT
-5743 TATVLDGF
+5743 AATVLDGF

-5758 ATGSNYSAEVYYGAG
+5758 ATGSNSSTDIYYGAG
-5773 IYNVAG
+5773 IYNATG
-5779 KVVFKNLWIRNNT
+5779 KIVFRNLWIKNNA

-5801 NSGQATFTN
+5801 NSGQAAFAN

-5836 FQNIKFISNKA
+5836 FDNLKFINNKA
-5847 RHGGGMFNASVAINI
+5847 RHGGGMFNASAAINL

-5868 DNGALVNGGAF
+5868 DNGATINGGAF

-5891 ARFIGNTA
+5891 ARFIGNIA

-5905 IYQHS
+5905 IYQQS

-5915 SNAIFSRNKVTGTA
+5915 SNTVFSRNKVTGTA
-5929 AYYGGAVYH
+5929 AYYGGAIYH

-5949 IANNSIAYANTSA
+5949 MANNSIAYSNTSA
-5962 TTQFGAGLYRYTGTV
+5962 TTQLGGALYRYTGTV

-5997 STGIV
+5997 STGIIV
-6002 TANSTIENGYKAGVQ
+6002 ANSTIENGYKTGVQ

-6046 NAKVTGISTDLTGAE
+6046 NTKSAGIATDLAGAT

-6093 SPYSHQIVLAETGT
+6093 SPYSHQIVLAENGT
-6107 YTYTISQGLLPD
+6107 YTYAISQGLLPD
-6119 GMKLSPQG
+6119 GMSLSPQG
-6127 LITGEAAVAG
+6127 LISGESAVAG

-6145 SGADVCGSLKIK
+6145 SGTNVCGSLKIK
-6157 LKVAPR
+6157 LKVNPR

-6179 KATGTSFEQLNL
+6179 KDTGTPFEQLNL

-6204 ARFPVTWLP
+6204 AKFPVTWLP

-6274 FSEVLSML
+6274 FSEVLPVL

-6297 MLNLVWR
+6297 MLNLVWKP
-6304 QGIYNLKSGVYRVY
+6304 GIYDLKSGVYRVY

-6337 DIYAQQD
+6337 DIYAQHD
-6344 VVAIEPLAEVT
+6344 VIAIEPLAEVT
-6355 VPLNTPAENLPLQSS
+6355 VPLNTPAANLPLQSS

-6416 RLVAEQKVIIRK
+6416 RLFAEQKVIIRK

-6434 PLMRL
+6434 PLTRL
-6439 STPYATPFDDVELP
+6439 TTPYATLFDDVDLP

-6469 VEWRAGSYNRMLSGD
+6469 VEWKVGSYNRMLAGD
-6484 YTLAGKLLHDESVDN
+6484 YMLSGKLLHDESIDN
-6499 TSNLEASLVLTVLP
+6499 NSNLEASLILTVLP
-6513 KPKNIASIAQPDSI
+6513 KPKNIVSIAQPDSI

-6550 DGSTGSLNMTWDTE
+6550 DGSTGSLNITWDTE
-6564 GYDPLIPEIY
+6564 DYDPLIPGIY
-6574 TFEGDPVLIEGVVN
+6574 TFSGDPILIEGVVN
-6588 KDMRTTSITITLGRK
+6588 KELRSTSITITLGKK
-6603 EIRTVT
+6603 EIKMVT
-6609 NPVLVDVKYGT
+6609 NPALVDVKYGT
-6620 ERNDIDLPE
+6620 ERSDINLPE

-6635 NDLTSGTE
+6635 NDLSSGTE

-6657 GIYNFRGELVINDEI
+6657 GVYNFRGELVINDEI
-6672 ENPNN
+6672 ENPDNR
-6677 LYAEIQ
+6677 YAEIQ
-6683 VKVGPKPLKII
+6683 VRVGPKPLKVI
-6694 AALADSVDVPFGKPF
+6694 AALADSVNIPFGKPF
-6709 NEALLLFPKKVNVN
+6709 NEAVLLFPKKVNVN
-6723 YDNGTSGSLNVSW
+6723 YDNGSSGSLNVSW
-6736 TMGDYIADEPGSYV
+6736 TMGDYTADEPGSYE

-6755 DIPEGIINPDS
+6755 EIPEGIINPDS

-6783 QAPEALTVFFGTQAP
+6783 QAPEALTVFFGTQAS

-6810 EDSGLEELG
+6810 EDGGVVELG
-6819 VTWDLSGY
+6819 LTWDLSGY
-6827 NGSLAGKY
+6827 NGNLAGKY

-6849 PKGIVPQVELNVLA
+6849 PQGIVPQMELNVLA
-6863 KAKTILELKTDTI
+6863 KAKAILELRTDTI
-6876 VVAYGTNLAEIPFPA
+6876 FVAYGTNLTEIPFPA
-6891 LSHAKLDEGPDMD
+6891 LSHAKLDEGADLD
-6904 IPVLAKSFES
+6904 IPVLSNSFES
-6914 TDYNSQ
+6914 TDYNHQ

-6941 NLPAKACIVLAK
+6941 NFPAKVCVVVGK
-6953 KAIESIAAIENLKVS
+6953 KAIESIAAIENLNVS
-6968 YGTEFDALTLPEAV
+6968 YGTEFDALTLPESV
-6982 KVKYNDNSED
+6982 KVRYNDNSED
-6992 LLAVNWAKG
+6992 LLSVSWAKG
-7001 SYDGQ
+7001 NYNGQ
-7006 LPGSYVLQ
+7006 LPGIYVLQ

-7023 DNPKNLQPVLTVV
+7023 DNPKALQPVMTVV
-7036 LAEKIRMLVSMAMDS
+7036 LAEKIRMLMAMTMDS
-7051 IAVANG
+7051 VSVPNG
-7057 TPLIAVG
+7057 TALTAIGFPVS
-7064 LPATVTGTFDD
+7064 VTGTFDD
-7075 GSTAALIIK
+7075 GSTAALIVK
-7084 TWENADYNPLESG
+7084 TWGNAAYNPLESD

-7114 DSLSAAFKV
+7114 DNLSAAFKV

-7129 IVSVAPLPDLL
+7129 IVSVASLPGLL

-7150 ALPATVNVTYN
+7150 ALPTTVNVTYN

-7183 DYLFTGTLM
+7183 DYLLTGTLM
-7192 PDAPEENKDNKTASV
+7192 PDAPEENKDNKTAAI
-7207 KVTVQPALLVINAV
+7207 KVTVQPALLIINTV
-7221 TTSTPV
+7221 TVSSPV
-7227 HFPLGTSMNEIITK
+7227 HFPLGTSLSQVITQ
-7241 LGLQLPVTYTNGSS
+7241 LGLQLPVAYTNGSS
-7255 GMAGVNWESADFIE
+7255 GLAGVNWESADFVD
-7269 NQMGSFNF
+7269 NQVGSFNF

-7290 ENITAK
+7290 NDITAK

-7307 SVEEPAAVIDVYG
+7307 SVEEPAALTDVYG

-7350 TGYRSNVLEQQ
+7350 TGYQSNVLQPQ
-7361 LIKGEIQLTDDVSNA
+7361 LIKGEIQLTDEVSNTSDLRA
-7376 SALKAA
+7376 S

-7394 AAIAPITVNYGTP
+7394 ATIAPIAVNYGTP

-7422 DGTKENL
+7422 DGSKENL
-7429 SLSWDPAIYAAA
+7429 SVTWDPAVYAAA
-7441 PIGELIMTGNL
+7441 PVGELIMTGDL
-7452 TLAPNTFNTTLQAAI
+7452 TLAPNTFNTTLQAAA
-7467 ATINIRKSMQV
+7467 ATVNIRKAPQV
-7478 ITFNPIADKV
+7478 ISFSPIVDKV
-7488 YGDDPFKLLASVSS
+7488 YGDDPFKLLATVAS
-7502 GLPLTFELIE
+7502 GLPITFELIE
-7512 GHVNINAD
+7512 GHVDINAD
-7520 MVNIEGAGEVVIKV
+7520 IVHIEGAGEVLIKA
-7534 VQLGDAYFE
+7534 VQLGNAYFE
-7543 KAEAQQSFKISKAM
+7543 KAEAQQNFKISKAL
-7557 LTVIGDSLKRFY
+7557 LTVYGDSLKRFF
-7569 GQENPAFSHQMKG
+7569 GQENPTFSHEMKG
-7582 FKYDETETGLRA
+7582 FKYGETETGLRA
-7594 AAKIQGM
+7594 VAKIQGM
-7601 PDYKTTATISSQPGT
+7601 PAYNTTATISSLPGT
-7616 YPVLLT
+7616 YPVVLSLA
-7622 LGELQA
+7622 ELQA

-7634 FEPGMLS
+7634 FEPGLLT
-7641 IVRQFHTLIW
+7641 IVRQFHTLTW
-7651 DTRGGTAI
+7651 DTRGGTLI
-7659 APMEIADQTIVTP
+7659 APMEVEDQAIVTP
-7672 PLSTKEGVVFYAWY
+7672 QLSTKEGTVFYAWY

-7691 ETVYNF
+7691 ETVFNF

-7712 KSPLPGSGPISMKTI
+7712 KSPLPASGPISMKTV

-7733 IGELKAEERNA
+7733 IGEIRTEERNA
-7744 PFGIP
+7744 PFGIS

-7756 LEDKT
+7756 LEDKM

-7766 TEWYGYGEQKKAL
+7766 TEWYGYGEQKKPL
-7779 LRTVAVTQKSTVSV
+7779 LKTVAVTQKSTTSV
-7793 FTGVDVLED
+7793 FTGIDLLDD
-7802 GGSPVLESGVC
+7802 GGPAILESGVC
-7813 WSNSPNPTLADS
+7813 WSTSPGPTIADQ
-7825 KLTGGTGSS
+7825 KLTSGTGSS

-7840 LSTGIPYYLKAYAT
+7840 LNTGVPYYLKAYAT
-7854 NKLGTAYGNELIFMI
+7854 NRLGTAYGNELVFII